1 MVKHIVLFKLKET
14 LSQEEKLKVM
24 NDFKAAIEALPAKI
38 GFIRHIFVGLNA
50 NSAEKWDICLDSE
63 FDTLADVNAYA
74 VHPDHVAAAGL
85 LKEVKAET
93 SKYPQ
98 EKKSTEIPA
107 VAASE
112 PGGA

>member
-38 GFIRHIFVGLNA
+38 GFIRHIFVGLNV

-85 LKEVKAET
+85 LKEVKADRACVDYEF
-93 SKYPQ
+93 
-98 EKKSTEIPA
+98 
-107 VAASE
+107 
-112 PGGA
+112 